1 MKKNFVLYVLT
12 TLVMSLVFVTL
23 FELHNVTVDMDIL
36 GRIYFV
42 TSSIFHS
49 ATLMLVPYLLFG
61 VLLALLTKRMPQ
73 VAQVV
78 YLVFASLLVVLAI
91 VDQYVFSLY
100 RFHINAFVL
109 DMIFGGNAGQIFAV
123 SSVMV
128 IKVVA
133 IVMSVAILMA
143 GICYLA
149 KKIERRVSVKLCLIV
164 LLAVTLTSQV
174 INTYGS
180 AARSISVVKSRE
192 WLPYYFPSSAIRFM
206 AKIGVIDPTQFNKI
220 KEQLLRKR
228 NDQSSSV
235 LDPTQFNKIKEQKG
249 GEVFFYPKHDIE
261 CVSPDTLYNIVW
273 IFIDSWHHDT
283 YTEECTPNIAG
294 FAKERARYYA
304 NHLSSSNATESGVFS
319 MFTGLSAYYLPD
331 FKLAGKS
338 PLMLD
343 RLQELDYQIQLFP
356 SATLCN
362 PPLNEI
368 LFHSL
373 DGVNL
378 EAEGETSYDRDCALT
393 HQFLNYLDSIDTDKP
408 FFSWLFYDLPHS
420 FILPEHVGKPFQPAW
435 EEVDYTKLNN
445 DIDPIPFFN
454 LYRNCV
460 ACVDSLVGMVIDKLE
475 YLNMMDNTII
485 VISGDHGQEF
495 NDNKKNYWG
504 HNGNF
509 TRAQIGVPMLVSEPG
524 KEVDTLTH
532 LTTHYD
538 LCATML
544 SEHLGVK
551 NPLTDYS
558 MGMLLSD
565 TTDRDYIIVGSHD
578 NFAIIYDGQIHEK
591 RLLGEFESTDSNL
604 NVLPSEEIDY
614 AKINEILMDMRDF

>member
-1 MKKNFVLYVLT
+1 MKKNFVLYVLS

-128 IKVVA
+128 FKVVA

-180 AARSISVVKSRE
+180 AARSVSVVKSRE
-192 WLPYYFPSSAIRFM
+192 WLPYYFPSSAVRFM

-220 KEQLLRKR
+220 KELLLRKR

-235 LDPTQFNKIKEQKG
+235 IDPTQFNKIKEQKR
-249 GEVFFYPKHDIE
+249 
-261 CVSPDTLYNIVW
+261 S
-273 IFIDSWHHDT
+273 
-283 YTEECTPNIAG
+283 
-294 FAKERARYYA
+294 
-304 NHLSSSNATESGVFS
+304 
-319 MFTGLSAYYLPD
+319 
-331 FKLAGKS
+331 
-338 PLMLD
+338 
-343 RLQELDYQIQLFP
+343 
-356 SATLCN
+356 
-362 PPLNEI
+362 
-368 LFHSL
+368 
-373 DGVNL
+373 
-378 EAEGETSYDRDCALT
+378 
-393 HQFLNYLDSIDTDKP
+393 
-408 FFSWLFYDLPHS
+408 
-420 FILPEHVGKPFQPAW
+420 
-435 EEVDYTKLNN
+435 
-445 DIDPIPFFN
+445 
-454 LYRNCV
+454 
-460 ACVDSLVGMVIDKLE
+460 
-475 YLNMMDNTII
+475 
-485 VISGDHGQEF
+485 
-495 NDNKKNYWG
+495 
-504 HNGNF
+504 
-509 TRAQIGVPMLVSEPG
+509 
-524 KEVDTLTH
+524 
-532 LTTHYD
+532 
-538 LCATML
+538 
-544 SEHLGVK
+544 
-551 NPLTDYS
+551 
-558 MGMLLSD
+558 
-565 TTDRDYIIVGSHD
+565 
-578 NFAIIYDGQIHEK
+578 
-591 RLLGEFESTDSNL
+591 
-604 NVLPSEEIDY
+604 
-614 AKINEILMDMRDF
+614 